1 MTTVGLRQLKN
12 QLSAYVRRAA
22 AGETIAVTDRGK
34 VVAEL
39 VPPASAASGIG
50 QAARETLVRQGV
62 LRPATLPRTA
72 LPKMPNVLKGATV
85 ADLLDWV
92 RGDR

>member
-39 VPPASAASGIG
+39 VPPAPAAAERRG
-50 QAARETLVRQGV
+50 ARAQLVRAGIV
-62 LRPATLPRTA
+62 RPATKPKTA
-72 LPKMPNVLKGATV
+72 IPKLPNVLKGTTV
-85 ADLLDWV
+85 AELLDWV
-92 RGDR
+92 RGER